1 MSWKNM
7 VKTENIGTKYAV
19 VAEKFKKKDVDQS
32 RRKSPAQQAA
42 EFLGDEYIRLCKNII
57 DKKGIGINKRLVYFT
72 TA

>member
-1 MSWKNM
+1 M
-7 VKTENIGTKYAV
+7 VETENGGTNYSV
-19 VAEKFKKKDVDQS
+19 VAEQPKGKDVDQS